1 MPGGP
6 APGPSSMQLLLIR
19 HAPAEPRLEDGGTQ
33 PDDGLRALTPKG
45 RRRMRRAARGLLV
58 AQPTVD
64 LVATSPL
71 VRTTQTAEIVA
82 EAYDAMPLVSATE
95 LQPRAGVDA
104 VISWL
109 RQLEGR
115 QVVAAVGHEPDL
127 SVFASFLLTGHREP
141 ILSFGKGGAALL
153 EVPPA
158 IAPGS
163 CVLAWLMAPRQL
175 RRLGR

>member
-1 MPGGP
+1 APRASCCPADEGRAGCAWGGLATALPSRALRATDAGGP

-82 EAYDAMPLVSATE
+82 EAYDAMPLVSA
-95 LQPRAGVDA
+95 
-104 VISWL
+104 
-109 RQLEGR
+109 
-115 QVVAAVGHEPDL
+115 
-127 SVFASFLLTGHREP
+127 
-141 ILSFGKGGAALL
+141 
-153 EVPPA
+153 
-158 IAPGS
+158 
-163 CVLAWLMAPRQL
+163 
-175 RRLGR
+175 